1 MHIGLMHTTP
11 SSKADPARVARHAE
25 DRGFE
30 SYWVGDHTILP
41 VEAAKEYPGARLTNE
56 DPAYVSEM
64 PDPLI
69 ALARAGATTSR
80 IKLGTGI
87 CLVPTRNPLL
97 AAKQIATL
105 DDATGG
111 RFVFGIGAGWNRKEC
126 EIMGGDFDHRWSQV
140 KEYVAAMKV
149 LWTEPVSEFHG
160 KYVDFP
166 PVKCFPKPASKPYPP
181 VLIGAPMS
189 NPRAFRRVIEW
200 ADGWLPAMVSIEE
213 FAAGVALLH
222 KGAEQAGRDPAS
234 LEYVAFANQGQW
246 QTVEEIRQLA
256 EAGATRVV
264 LWLTAETLDPVLRE
278 IDRIADTLQEVMTTP
293 S

>member
-1 MHIGLMHTTP
+1 MRIGLMHITP
-11 SSKADPARVARHAE
+11 YSKADPAIVAKHAE
-25 DRGFE
+25 ARGFE

-41 VEAAKEYPGARLTNE
+41 VDSSREYSGERPEGKEPS
-56 DPAYVSEM
+56 YVSEL
-64 PDPLI
+64 PDPFI

-80 IKLGTGI
+80 IKLGTAI

-111 RFVFGIGAGWNRKEC
+111 RFVFGIGAGWNPEEC
-126 EIMGGDFDHRWSQV
+126 RIMGGDFEHRWSQV

-166 PVKCFPKPASKPYPP
+166 PVKCFPKPARKPHPP

-200 ADGWLPAMVSIEE
+200 GDGWLPAKISIEE
-213 FAAGVALLH
+213 FAEGVATLRE
-222 KGAEQAGRDPAS
+222 GAEKAGRDPDT
-234 LEYVAFANQGQW
+234 LEFVAFSNQNQW
-246 QTVEEIRQLA
+246 QTPEEIRQLTA
-256 EAGATRVV
+256 AGATRVV
-264 LWLTAETLDPVLRE
+264 LWLKEEKLDFVLQE
-278 IDRIADTLQEVMTTP
+278 IDRIADALSGVMTAP
-293 S
+293 